1 MLPLVSDQW
10 TVAQEVLKR
19 EGLNVR
25 PCGWAAPGH
34 HKPACVVANGFG
46 HHLLWRIWFHCGSTR
61 TLSKL
66 ESTVIV
72 ALGTALLWKKQTNK
86 QKKTLP
92 LGISA
97 NKQHKKNLYYK
108 KEKYAQ
114 DNGVYVSFFL
124 LSGKSVWHNAYIF
137 EGICIATRLE
147 KVFRPETSLNA
158 CSSFWA
164 TPLSRGLWEMGRAQQ
179 RGHSLPPSLWWLRFT
194 VFALRFSFTHTE
206 THEDKE
212 MPWTVGVSSVQ
223 NLLPLLC
230 LNYSWYTQLA

>member
-1 MLPLVSDQW
+1 MWMGCSRSPQACVRCCEWVWPPPSLEDLVS
-10 TVAQEVLKR
+10 
-19 EGLNVR
+19 
-25 PCGWAAPGH
+25 
-34 HKPACVVANGFG
+34 
-46 HHLLWRIWFHCGSTR
+46 LWINKDIIKAWVYSDRSTR
-61 TLSKL
+61 DS
-66 ESTVIV
+66 
-72 ALGTALLWKKQTNK
+72 TALKKTKTKNKKPYHWGLVQTNSI
-86 QKKTLP
+86 KKP
-92 LGISA
+92 
-97 NKQHKKNLYYK
+97 LYYK

-137 EGICIATRLE
+137 EGIHIATRLQ
-147 KVFRPETSLNA
+147 KVFRLETSLNA